1 MDTSHAAVVAKQ
13 PDRAWRC
20 GREPGTWAACGGSPH
35 AACPALTQRWRA
47 GDTPPL
53 PSSKTRPWALVS
65 LTVRVRPLKGLISP
79 KEPSQMSPGITD
91 PLSPCSSVRRCFHPS
106 AHHSLPT
113 LAEKTERS
121 WEARAGSPS
130 PCSQRSPSAQALCE
144 SQQLNKVYVDG

>member
-20 GREPGTWAACGGSPH
+20 GWEPGTWAACGGSPH

-47 GDTPPL
+47 SDTPPL

-113 LAEKTERS
+113 LRREDWAFLGGKGWVSFTVFSKE
-121 WEARAGSPS
+121 PL
-130 PCSQRSPSAQALCE
+130 CSGTLWVTAT
-144 SQQLNKVYVDG
+144 